1 MPEVQML
8 IFITQTSAPTGI
20 RTRDL
25 SRRGFSVVAPEVAVP
40 GKTTAVLVTLH
51 GRAENGTLD
60 PLNVTVRLE
69 TQDAENDVKLLTTA
83 SQMITGYGIIPL
95 KIPSSPATHCTL
107 HTTVGCLGNDE
118 CTAKSH
124 SVIRLLGPV
133 RDVIVRPARHHYK
146 PGETITF
153 WILALD
159 HDLRLV
165 RNELAYVAL
174 SDPAGTKVA
183 IWDQLSLDEGV
194 RKLSA
199 IIASSAHSGTW
210 RIEARCGGGSASVD
224 LNVGTG
230 ANSPTSAAPA
240 AEQHYVELRFADS
253 MRRRY
258 KPGLPFVGRVEAMS
272 TEKKVR
278 VRVKL
283 YDDKTDIYSQDIDMS
298 TGEGG
303 FIVPTVMA
311 DAPFVNLQVFI
322 DTHINNDPLWLNM
335 GKLHFHAYK
344 G

>member
-1 MPEVQML
+1 MGEKLERQWPQFL
-8 IFITQTSAPTGI
+8 HDT
-20 RTRDL
+20 RT
-25 SRRGFSVVAPEVAVP
+25 
-40 GKTTAVLVTLH
+40 KLH
-51 GRAENGTLD
+51 GLI
-60 PLNVTVRLE
+60 
-69 TQDAENDVKLLTTA
+69 LTKF
-83 SQMITGYGIIPL
+83 SSKSYYWKHGYGIIPL

-107 HTTVGCLGNDE
+107 HTTVGCVGNDE

-133 RDVIVRPARHHYK
+133 RDVIVRPARHHYR
-146 PGETITF
+146 PGETNVWLDNANRMAILNYSIIITCCTKFVGNQITF

-165 RNELAYVAL
+165 RGELAYVAL

-183 IWDQLSLDEGV
+183 IWEQLSMDEGV

-199 IIASSAHSGTW
+199 ILATGARSGTW
-210 RIEARCGGGSASVD
+210 RIEARCGGGSARVD
-224 LNVGTG
+224 ITVGNG
-230 ANSPTSAAPA
+230 VGNAAPAAPA

-272 TEKKVR
+272 TEKRVR

-311 DAPFVNLQVFI
+311 DAPYVNLQVSA
-322 DTHINNDPLWLNM
+322 NNF
-335 GKLHFHAYK
+335 KLYYNFASEDNN
-344 G
+344 